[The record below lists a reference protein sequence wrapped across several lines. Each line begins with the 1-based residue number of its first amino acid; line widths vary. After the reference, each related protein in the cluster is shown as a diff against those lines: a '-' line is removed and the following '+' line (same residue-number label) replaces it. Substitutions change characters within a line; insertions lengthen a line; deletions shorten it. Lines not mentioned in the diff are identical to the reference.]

1 MLFPANE
8 TTRQGVSLTTTGA
21 KYFHTRYQI
30 IIVKS
35 NSLPSISE
43 NLSHEIKKG
52 GGKHI
57 HPRSLKMLLRL
68 VKPRQVY
75 RHWTDEWLGSIS
87 KGFSPLALEESR
99 NGALSGRR
107 CMTHKK
113 TPPSG

>member
-43 NLSHEIKKG
+43 NLSHQIKKG
-52 GGKHI
+52 G
-57 HPRSLKMLLRL
+57 REAYTLAVTQNAVETRL
-68 VKPRQVY
+68 AEASVQSS
-75 RHWTDEWLGSIS
+75 TDKRLGSNS
-87 KGFSPLALEESR
+87 NYFLHLLLWRRVGTAL
-99 NGALSGRR
+99 
-107 CMTHKK
+107 
-113 TPPSG
+113 